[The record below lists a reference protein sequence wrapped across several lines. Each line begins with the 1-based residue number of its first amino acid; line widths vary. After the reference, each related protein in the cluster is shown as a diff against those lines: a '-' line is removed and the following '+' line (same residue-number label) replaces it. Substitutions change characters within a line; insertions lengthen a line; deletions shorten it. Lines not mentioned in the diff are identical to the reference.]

1 MKDKQSKKIVQMLSL
16 GYTVKDIADEMGINV
31 RTLEARLVRIKDKNG
46 ATNIP
51 HLVANFLRSKN
62 IV

>member
-1 MKDKQSKKIVQMLSL
+1 MKDKKEIKIVQMLSL
-16 GYTVKDIADEMGINV
+16 GYTVKDIADDMGINV

-51 HLVANFLRSKN
+51 HLVANFLRSKK
-62 IV
+62 II